1 VITVV
6 VALYATLRDYLPGA
20 ELGQAPPVD
29 VPEGTALSHLLS
41 EVLNLPSE
49 QAKVVFV
56 NGVSRKGDYVLC
68 DGDRVAVF
76 PPIGG
81 G

>member
-20 ELGQAPPVD
+20 QLGEALPVE
-29 VPEGTALSHLLS
+29 VPEGTALSQLFS
-41 EVLNLPSE
+41 EELNLPSE
-49 QAKVVFV
+49 QVKIVFV
-56 NGVSRKGDYVLC
+56 NGASRKGDYLLC